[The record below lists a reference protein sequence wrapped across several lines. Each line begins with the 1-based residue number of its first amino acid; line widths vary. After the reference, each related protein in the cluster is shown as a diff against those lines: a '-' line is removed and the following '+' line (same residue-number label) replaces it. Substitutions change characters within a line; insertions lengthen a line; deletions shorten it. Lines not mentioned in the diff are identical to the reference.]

1 MYPKPN
7 EWNLLKQQF
16 DALAD
21 EESANADSIEEI
33 FDMEFRRRFG
43 ELINQTREPST
54 QNRDIAFRP
63 FHRGH
68 FRRFEKD
75 LKDEPAR
82 PKTFGQATVGS

>member
-1 MYPKPN
+1 MYPKTN

-21 EESANADSIEEI
+21 EESAEANSIEEI
-33 FDMEFRRRFG
+33 SDMEFRRRFG

-63 FHRGH
+63 FHGNH
-68 FRRFEKD
+68 FQRFE
-75 LKDEPAR
+75 R
-82 PKTFGQATVGS
+82 

>member
-1 MYPKPN
+1 MYPKTN

-21 EESANADSIEEI
+21 EESPNADSIEEI

-54 QNRDIAFRP
+54 QNRDIVSRP

-68 FRRFEKD
+68 FQRFE
-75 LKDEPAR
+75 R
-82 PKTFGQATVGS
+82 

>member
-1 MYPKPN
+1 MYPKTN

-21 EESANADSIEEI
+21 EESADPDSIEEI

-43 ELINQTREPST
+43 ELINQTRAPST
-54 QNRDIAFRP
+54 QNRDIGPRA

-68 FRRFEKD
+68 FQRSER
-75 LKDEPAR
+75 
-82 PKTFGQATVGS
+82 

>member
-21 EESANADSIEEI
+21 EESPDADSIEEI

-54 QNRDIAFRP
+54 QNRDIVSRP

-68 FRRFEKD
+68 FQRFE
-75 LKDEPAR
+75 R
-82 PKTFGQATVGS
+82 

>member
-1 MYPKPN
+1 MYPKTN

-21 EESANADSIEEI
+21 EESPDADSLEEI

-54 QNRDIAFRP
+54 QNRDIGSRAS
-63 FHRGH
+63 HGGH
-68 FRRFEKD
+68 FQRFK
-75 LKDEPAR
+75 R
-82 PKTFGQATVGS
+82 